1 MKRLMDAL
9 ELLLARDEI
18 RNLLARYP
26 IAFDER
32 DWDTWETLWTYDVA
46 FVVDGV
52 PIEGLPAVRKFMM
65 ECLPLDYQS
74 KHLCANPLI
83 EVDPD
88 GVSAR
93 AWTDV
98 VWIGQDFLNQIVARY
113 EDTLVKR
120 DGRWLIARR
129 EERTIR
135 YQPGPPPMSAAAQ
148 ALSGD
153 TMRKP

>member
-1 MKRLMDAL
+1 MDTL
-9 ELLLARDEI
+9 ELLLAREEI

-26 IAFDER
+26 IAFDNQ
-32 DWDTWETLWTYDVA
+32 DWDTWETLWTDDVA

-52 PIEGLPAVRKFMM
+52 PIEGLPAVKKFMM
-65 ECLPLDYQS
+65 ECLPPDYRS
-74 KHLCANPLI
+74 KHFCANPLI

-88 GVSAR
+88 GTSAR

-98 VWIGQDFLNQIVARY
+98 VWIGQNFLNQIVGRY

-129 EERTIR
+129 EEWSIR

-148 ALSGD
+148 ELSGEN
-153 TMRKP
+153 MRQQQETT